1 MAFADAN
8 SPQGRRLAELQ
19 PVSVSTAKTILP
31 DAPPPLQAV
40 FAMAGAMVTVESEFN
55 PNKVGGIPV
64 IGVLTKGD
72 IKVLTF
78 SH

>member
-1 MAFADAN
+1 
-8 SPQGRRLAELQ
+8 
-19 PVSVSTAKTILP
+19 
-31 DAPPPLQAV
+31 
-40 FAMAGAMVTVESEFN
+40 MVTVESEFN